1 MVPARHL
8 YDVGVATPNQGPRA
22 VQDVPGLR
30 IHELHIEIVESK
42 LFRPAIRE
50 GLVRPRSGLVD
61 SLSRSAAMPLVVV
74 RAPAGYGKTTL
85 LTQWADRDRRA
96 TAWVSLDAHDND
108 ASVLLTHLAVALE
121 RVVSLGPA
129 VFDALATPGVSIP
142 AVVVPRL
149 GAALAQL
156 PAPILLVLDDV
167 HELREGESVDALV
180 SFISY
185 LANGSQLAL
194 AGRAM
199 PPMPLARLRAEHR
212 VLELGAQDLA
222 FDVEASRQLMA
233 AAGVDLPLRDVARL
247 HRRTE
252 GWPAGLYLAAL
263 SVKHGSRVDAA
274 PPVAPGD
281 DGLIVD
287 YVESELLS
295 RQSRQDVTFLIRTSV
310 LDQLSG
316 PLCDAVLQ
324 EDGSA
329 SRLERF
335 ARANLF
341 LVPLGGDRGWYRYH
355 ALFRDVLRAQ
365 LDRTSPELAPVLL
378 KRAASWCEGEGIA
391 EAAIDYA
398 IAGHDVRR
406 AVRLV
411 GETASAMYASGR
423 VPTLTSWFDWLDRVG
438 ALAEYPAAAAQ
449 AAIVYAL
456 TGRPAAADYWREAA
470 ERGADPGT
478 AEHRMWMSGM
488 RAYMC
493 RDGPKRMLVDAHE
506 CAEHARQLSRAVARD
521 YPMGVLLQASA
532 HLLLGE
538 RDAAAACFED
548 AVELGLR
555 AQSVAVVITAN
566 ANRAMLAMEA
576 SDWDRAAHLIDVE
589 LDRIQRLRLGALLPS
604 VLVFA
609 VAARHA
615 AQTGNV
621 ARAHAYLV
629 HAQRLRASLS
639 YAIPWFGVQ
648 TLLELAEAWLIL
660 VDPAAAW
667 TALEEIDG
675 LLHRRP
681 LLGILVQRVD
691 TLRSR
696 LQGPVPRSVGV
707 STLTAAELR
716 TLPLLST
723 HLTLSQIAARLFLS
737 RNTIKTHVTSLYQKL
752 DVHSRDEAVIRAQ
765 ELGLLTS

>member
-1 MVPARHL
+1 
-8 YDVGVATPNQGPRA
+8 
-22 VQDVPGLR
+22 
-30 IHELHIEIVESK
+30 
-42 LFRPAIRE
+42 
-50 GLVRPRSGLVD
+50 
-61 SLSRSAAMPLVVV
+61 MPLVVV

-85 LTQWADRDRRA
+85 LAQWADRDHRA
-96 TAWVSLDAHDND
+96 SAWLSLDVHDND
-108 ASVLLTHLAVALE
+108 PSVFLTHLAVVLA
-121 RVVSLGPA
+121 RVVPVGPA

-142 AVVVPRL
+142 ATVVPHL
-149 GAALAQL
+149 GAVLAQL
-156 PAPILLVLDDV
+156 PAPVLVLLDDV
-167 HELREGESVDALV
+167 HELHEGESLDALV
-180 SFISY
+180 SLISY
-185 LANGSQLAL
+185 LTDGSQLAL

-199 PPMPLARLRAEHR
+199 PPMPLARLRAERR

-222 FDVEASRQLMA
+222 FDVEGSRRLIA
-233 AAGVDLPLRDVARL
+233 AAGVDLPLRDVAHL

-263 SVKHGSRVDAA
+263 SVKHGSKVDAA

-295 RQSRQDVTFLIRTSV
+295 RQSPQDIIFLIRTSV

-329 SRLERF
+329 SRLEQF

-355 ALFRDVLRAQ
+355 TLFRDVLRAQ
-365 LDRTSPELAPVLL
+365 LGRTSPELAPVLL
-378 KRAASWCEGEGIA
+378 ARAASWCEGEGMA

-398 IAGHDVRR
+398 IAGRDVRR

-411 GETASAMYASGR
+411 GDTASTMYASGR

-438 ALAEYPAAAAQ
+438 ALAEYPAAAAL
-449 AAIVYAL
+449 AAVVYAL
-456 TGRPAAADYWREAA
+456 TGRPAAADYWREVA

-478 AEHRMWMSGM
+478 AEYGMWMSGM

-493 RDGPKRMLVDAHE
+493 RDGPERMLVDAHE

-521 YPMGVLLQASA
+521 YPMGLLLQASA

-538 RDAAAACFED
+538 RDAAAAGFED

-555 AQSVAVVITAN
+555 AHSVAVVITAN
-566 ANRAMLAMEA
+566 TNRAMLAMEA

-589 LDRIQRLRLGALLPS
+589 LDRIQRMRLGALLPS
-604 VLVFA
+604 GLIFA
-609 VAARHA
+609 VATRYAARMGDIRGA
-615 AQTGNV
+615 D
-621 ARAHAYLV
+621 AHLIK
-629 HAQRLRASLS
+629 AQRLRPLLS
-639 YAIPWFGVQ
+639 HAIPWYAVQ
-648 TLLELAEAWLIL
+648 TLLELADASLTL
-660 VDPAAAW
+660 NDPPAAS
-667 TALEEIDG
+667 TMLREIDAV
-675 LLHRRP
+675 LRRHP
-681 LLGILVQRVD
+681 LMGTLVQRVEN
-691 TLRSR
+691 LRSR
-696 LQGPVPRSVGV
+696 LQGPVAQSAGV

-765 ELGLLTS
+765 ELGLLAS